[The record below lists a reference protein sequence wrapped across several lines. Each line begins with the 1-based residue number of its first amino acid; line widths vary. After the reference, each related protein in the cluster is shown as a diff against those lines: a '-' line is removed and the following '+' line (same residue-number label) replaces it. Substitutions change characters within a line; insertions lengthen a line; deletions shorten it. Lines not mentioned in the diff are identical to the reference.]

1 MKALFKRSAPSLPPA
16 LPPATPFPSL
26 EYRRDIQSS
35 GTISSGGSRHRAFS
49 LSRDYN
55 AGSSPN
61 MVISQP
67 MLQTELRSPPPEHFV
82 YGRKRLQSGG
92 ITFDEVLPSLS
103 ASPGSAPPVPQLP
116 TASLSL
122 STPTSC
128 GSPNRVRT
136 PLSIPIPPAA
146 LSALEQAYE
155 TCTSNPE
162 DVSPSSVLALE
173 NTVTTP
179 TRTPRP
185 SVRRRRVSLCFLKSP
200 IEKSDLRLSRVCLRE
215 LMKSVSQHLTSVDW
229 YLLRPD
235 HTGIS

>member
-1 MKALFKRSAPSLPPA
+1 MKALFKRSAPSPPPA

-49 LSRDYN
+49 LSRDHN
-55 AGSSPN
+55 AGSSPT

-92 ITFDEVLPSLS
+92 ITFDEVLPSLLS
-103 ASPGSAPPVPQLP
+103 SPGSAPPVPQLP
-116 TASLSL
+116 TATSSL

-128 GSPNRVRT
+128 GSPNHVPS
-136 PLSIPIPPAA
+136 PLPIPSSPAV
-146 LSALEQAYE
+146 LSASDQGNEK
-155 TCTSNPE
+155 CNPNPE
-162 DVSPSSVLALE
+162 DVPSSSSLALALE

-179 TRTPRP
+179 TRTPRS
-185 SVRRRRVSLCFLKSP
+185 SVRPRRVSFLLVYP
-200 IEKSDLRLSRVCLRE
+200 
-215 LMKSVSQHLTSVDW
+215 SV
-229 YLLRPD
+229 
-235 HTGIS
+235 